1 MVVFSEPV
9 INLLWGAAN
18 GHKGQLPVNLARREA
33 RHYEGSSVQNR
44 IYSECIRCSDVPD
57 FVSIVPVLDIT
68 PGVPTPLLNVSVKK
82 ERKEE

>member
-18 GHKGQLPVNLARREA
+18 GHKGQLPMNLLREA

-44 IYSECIRCSDVPD
+44 VYGECIRCSDVPD
-57 FVSIVPVLDIT
+57 FLV
-68 PGVPTPLLNVSVKK
+68 
-82 ERKEE
+82 